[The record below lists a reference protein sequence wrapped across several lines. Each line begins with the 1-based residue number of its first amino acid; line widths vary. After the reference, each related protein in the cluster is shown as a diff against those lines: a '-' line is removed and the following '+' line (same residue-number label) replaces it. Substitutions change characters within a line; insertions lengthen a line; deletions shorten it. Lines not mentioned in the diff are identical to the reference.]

1 MVVEY
6 IMRIIKEKIIELK
19 NISTGEI
26 VFSSNLYEKRVDDTM
41 TFIQVY
47 KSEDPQRKYLVNSA
61 AFVKVHK

>member
-6 IMRIIKEKIIELK
+6 IMRMIKEKIIELK
-19 NISTGEI
+19 NIYTGEI
-26 VFSSNLYEKRVDDTM
+26 VFSSNLYEKRVDGTM

>member
-6 IMRIIKEKIIELK
+6 IMRIIKEKIVELK
-19 NISTGEI
+19 NIYSGEI

>member
-6 IMRIIKEKIIELK
+6 IMRIIKEKIVELK
-19 NISTGEI
+19 NIYSGEI
-26 VFSSNLYEKRVDDTM
+26 VFSSNLYEKRVDGTM

>member
-6 IMRIIKEKIIELK
+6 IMRMIKEKIIELK
-19 NISTGEI
+19 NIYTGEI

-47 KSEDPQRKYLVNSA
+47 KTEDPQRKYLVNSA

>member
-6 IMRIIKEKIIELK
+6 IMRMIKEKIIELK
-19 NISTGEI
+19 NIYTGEI